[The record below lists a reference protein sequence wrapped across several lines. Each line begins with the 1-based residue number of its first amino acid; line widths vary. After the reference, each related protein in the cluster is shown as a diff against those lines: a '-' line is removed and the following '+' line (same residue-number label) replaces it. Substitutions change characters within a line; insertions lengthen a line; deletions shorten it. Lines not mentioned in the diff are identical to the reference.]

1 MTPSMHP
8 PADSAQEIPSM
19 MATLNSYQGFFGP
32 YHAQTLA
39 MTTVLAEALCASGNR
54 VLGKRLLERAIGD
67 LTKYHGRH
75 HPARIRALEAW
86 SSLLRQDEDWKAAL
100 PVQQELLD
108 CRNHALGPDH
118 PQTLAARDNLS
129 WTLSA
134 LMSNSLSVSA

>member
-1 MTPSMHP
+1 MTSPLQASTN
-8 PADSAQEIPSM
+8 SAREIPSM

-32 YHAQTLA
+32 YHTQTLI
-39 MTTVLAEALCASGNR
+39 MTTVLAEALCTAGNR

-67 LTKYHGRH
+67 LTNYHGRH
-75 HPARIRALEAW
+75 HPARVRALEAW

-118 PQTLAARDNLS
+118 PETLAARDNLS

-134 LMSNSLSVSA
+134 LMNNSLPVSA